1 MLFKNNL
8 MPKSLL
14 FNEWGNVKTISLPK
28 TTRQVFQ
35 LIDFI
40 VWSVANFLYYLEKQ
54 GQLLDLNC

>member
-1 MLFKNNL
+1 MLFKSNL

-28 TTRQVFQ
+28 TPRQVFQ